1 MAQFQIWK
9 TNDFELT
16 SEALFDL
23 SLSTSS
29 SNPSLDKTYLLGN
42 RIGEGRREGE
52 ERGDRQMIL
61 SGGVSSKVD

>member
-9 TNDFELT
+9 TNNFELT

-42 RIGEGRREGE
+42 RLGEGRREGE
-52 ERGDRQMIL
+52 RERM
-61 SGGVSSKVD
+61 S